1 RARPNSARI
10 VTARACVS
18 GCCLLMSMR
27 PEAIASFPIW
37 ASGLLLAGATA
48 GAILIEPD
56 HCVFRPLDWT
66 SLIDGSHRVELDQYP
81 PTHPC
86 LISLIPVAS
95 PSGGERMRIIGTR
108 WPVRLAACAALLLGS
123 ARIASAQTI

>member
-1 RARPNSARI
+1 MRLLEKKMPPATGSQAGPVPSVNRDADRARPNSARI

-81 PTHPC
+81 PILQPT
-86 LISLIPVAS
+86 
-95 PSGGERMRIIGTR
+95 
-108 WPVRLAACAALLLGS
+108 LA
-123 ARIASAQTI
+123 